1 MAEAAAIEAPLWT
14 LSALADETGF
24 NRHIEL
30 VTSAIAD
37 RHALKVHVNIVAERR
52 AYAAWVA
59 ALQVDDRD
67 PIDYRTFV
75 KVCASLITSI
85 AGRRTIA
92 FSAMVR
98 EPGASGMI
106 DLILKYPN
114 EITALAAGAALYAVR
129 AGTIGTGT
137 ASTGANIVIALSP
150 MIVEN
155 AAASLRQHGEA
166 AALRFRELLQLGT
179 PWT

>member
-1 MAEAAAIEAPLWT
+1 MAEAAALEARLWT
-14 LSALADETGF
+14 LAALADESGF
-24 NRHIEL
+24 NRHVEL
-30 VTSAIAD
+30 VTTALAD
-37 RHALKVHVNIVAERR
+37 RHALKVHVNIVAARR
-52 AYAAWVA
+52 AYAAWIG
-59 ALQVDDRD
+59 ALQIDERD
-67 PIDYRTFV
+67 PLDYRTFV

-85 AGRRTIA
+85 AGRRMIA
-92 FSAMVR
+92 FSAMLR

-114 EITALAAGAALYAVR
+114 EITALAAGASLYAVR
-129 AGTIGTGT
+129 ATEIGGG
-137 ASTGANIVIALSP
+137 ASIVLALSP

-155 AAASLRQHGEA
+155 AAANLRQHGEP

>member
-1 MAEAAAIEAPLWT
+1 MAEAAALEAQLWT
-14 LSALADETGF
+14 LAALADETGF

-30 VTSAIAD
+30 VTTALAD

-52 AYAAWVA
+52 AYAAWIA
-59 ALQVDDRD
+59 GLQANDRD
-67 PIDYRTFV
+67 PPDYRTFV
-75 KVCASLITSI
+75 KVCANLITSI

-92 FSAMVR
+92 FSAMLR
-98 EPGASGMI
+98 QPGASDML

-114 EITALAAGAALYAVR
+114 EITALAAGASLYAVR
-129 AGTIGTGT
+129 ASEIRD
-137 ASTGANIVIALSP
+137 GANVVLALSP

-155 AAASLRQHGEA
+155 ATASLRQHGEA